1 MIDKTSLF
9 ALLALTCVFSQSC
22 QTGPNEPPAVDS
34 RQFQDLVVPSGF
46 RLKDRVH
53 ESFSREV
60 ASWRTGHYVYSGR
73 PDVASAAAYVEA
85 NMGRHSWSLVPS
97 DDVQPGDDQAAGD
110 DEPTKTRLQFERG
123 IYSADYVFERADG
136 FTTMVVDYKTDFSR
150 L

>member
-1 MIDKTSLF
+1 MTDKTSLF
-9 ALLALTCVFSQSC
+9 ALLALTCVFLQSC

-60 ASWRTGHYVYSGR
+60 ETWRNGHYVYSGR

-85 NMGRHSWSLVPS
+85 NMGRHSWSLVAS
-97 DDVQPGDDQAAGD
+97 DDDGD
-110 DEPTKTRLQFERG
+110 ETTKRLQFERG
-123 IYSADYVFERADG
+123 IYSADYTFERADG
-136 FTTMVVDYKTDFSR
+136 FTKMVVDYTTDYSR